1 MDKKLDR
8 ETILA
13 RSRKENFDEG
23 LAAAEDRGQR
33 LGLTVFS
40 IVAIFLLLFDLYHE
54 LPSFYATAALVL
66 SFSAIGNYPLYR
78 FTGKKKH
85 LLCAVC
91 SSLLC
96 VLTVAAYVRQIL
108 G

>member
-8 ETILA
+8 DTILA
-13 RSRKENFDEG
+13 RSRKEGVDEG
-23 LAAAEDRGQR
+23 LTAAKDRGQR

-40 IVAIFLLLFDLYHE
+40 IVAIFLLLFDMYHE

-85 LLCAVC
+85 LLYAVC